1 MKLAHNEIKVWCK
14 DIVLISFTV
23 HVVFKEV
30 LFMRIY
36 GNSNSVNLKKNYCC

>member
-30 LFMRIY
+30 LFYENIYMEIPIVRI
-36 GNSNSVNLKKNYCC
+36 